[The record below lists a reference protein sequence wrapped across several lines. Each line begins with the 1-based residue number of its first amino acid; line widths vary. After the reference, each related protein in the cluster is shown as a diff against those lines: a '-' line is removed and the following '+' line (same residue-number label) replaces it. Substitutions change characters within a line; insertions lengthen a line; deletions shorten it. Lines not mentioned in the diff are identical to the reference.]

1 MNRKATWKLT
11 LITTALLAGSSVAAL
26 AGPPLVCHRFDIG
39 NAKSLPWGANPVHW
53 DQPLQNYNLANLVDE
68 TLTLL
73 SPDTPVIVRME
84 TIRRAV
90 IYSRHSPEAA
100 KELILKMSDRAHRS
114 KPGDRDAALAWFD
127 YGYLIETMK
136 EASWAYQGTG
146 EVTRYPNVAMNLDGY
161 PWVTRALAAGGNN
174 PQIQFALALM
184 VLGRRDL
191 DSHHEYAQAALI
203 GAKTDSL
210 LARNLTTFF
219 RTDVR

>member
-11 LITTALLAGSSVAAL
+11 LITTALLAGSSVVVL
-26 AGPPLVCHRFDIG
+26 AGPPLVCHRLDIG

-53 DQPLQNYNLANLVDE
+53 DQPLQNYNLANLVDQ

-73 SPDTPVIVRME
+73 SRDTPVIVRME

-90 IYSRHSPEAA
+90 IYAHRSPEIS
-100 KELILKMSDRAHRS
+100 KELVLILRDRAHSAERRS
-114 KPGDRDAALAWFD
+114 KAGALSWFD

-136 EASWAYQGTG
+136 EASWAYHETG

-161 PWVTRALAAGGNN
+161 PWVTRALAASGNN
-174 PQIQFALALM
+174 RQIQFALALM

-191 DSHHEYAQAALI
+191 NSHHEYAQAALI

-219 RTDVR
+219 RTDAR